1 MALRSE
7 GLVRRS
13 ESKHSMRLDV
23 QNRQPWDI
31 EADVLV
37 ITVPAGAELPE
48 HLAEIDRRLGGTL
61 EEMRLLGAVKGT
73 LWESRLIPA
82 PEMAVR
88 FVLAVGVGDGS
99 KIDRLGARRLGAVI
113 VRGLTGCDVR
123 HLAVHVPD
131 ELVGRGGALQAAVV
145 ELLARGLVE
154 GAAEPST
161 IYNDPDDR
169 LPPAL
174 DDCTFIV
181 ESGDVDQLAMR
192 AERGQIIGD
201 GSNRTRRLAQRAA
214 NDVSP
219 EVLADEASDVARQ
232 FGMRLTVIG
241 PEEAAEMGMGMFMAV
256 GRGSSNQPRFI
267 ALRSQPDTELDE
279 RGRLLAMVGKGVTF
293 DTGGIS
299 LKPPRNM
306 GEMKTDKTGACTV
319 IHAIGTAAQLAPN
332 VPMLAVAPAI
342 ENMPGPHSTRP
353 GDVVRAL
360 NGKTVEITNTDAEG
374 RLILGDALTWTER
387 QGATHI
393 VDVAT
398 LTGSMSRA
406 LGRYVTG
413 GFGDTEA
420 WWSDVA
426 AAAARQGEPLWRM
439 PLEDDYRKDIDS
451 PFADM
456 ANSGIPEGGALTAA
470 LFLKEFV
477 TLPWVHLDIAGTA
490 YASKADPWSARGA
503 TGVMHA
509 SLVDLCLDGSKGP
522 MSLYGESDPGRRL
535 ETDA

>member
-1 MALRSE
+1 M
-7 GLVRRS
+7 G
-13 ESKHSMRLDV
+13 
-23 QNRQPWDI
+23 
-31 EADVLV
+31 
-37 ITVPAGAELPE
+37 
-48 HLAEIDRRLGGTL
+48 
-61 EEMRLLGAVKGT
+61 
-73 LWESRLIPA
+73 
-82 PEMAVR
+82 VR
-88 FVLAVGVGDGS
+88 FVIAVGVDDGAP
-99 KIDRLGARRLGAVI
+99 IDRLGARRLGAVI
-113 VRGLTGCDVR
+113 VRRLSGCDVR
-123 HLAVHVPD
+123 HLAVHLPD
-131 ELVGRGGALQAAVV
+131 ELIAHGGALQPAVV
-145 ELLARGLVE
+145 ELVVRGLVE

-161 IYNDPDDR
+161 IYQDPDDR

-174 DDCTFIV
+174 DDLTVVV
-181 ESGDVDQLAMR
+181 ESGEVDELSLR

-201 GSNRTRRLAQRAA
+201 GGNRTRRLAQRAA

-232 FGMRLTVIG
+232 FGMELTIFG

-256 GRGSSNQPRFI
+256 GKGSSNQPRFI
-267 ALRSQPDTELDE
+267 ALRNEPDLEHDE

-299 LKPPRNM
+299 LKPPPNM
-306 GEMKTDKTGACTV
+306 GDMKTDKTGACTV
-319 IHAIGTAAQLAPN
+319 IHAIATAAQLAPET
-332 VPMLAVAPAI
+332 PLLAVAPAV

-398 LTGSMSRA
+398 LTGAMSRA
-406 LGRYVTG
+406 LGRYTTG
-413 GFGDTEA
+413 GFGTVDA

-426 AAAARQGEPLWRM
+426 AAAARQGERLWRM
-439 PLEDDYRKDIDS
+439 PIDDDLRKDIDS

-456 ANSGIPEGGALTAA
+456 ANTGGAEGGAITAA
-470 LFLKEFV
+470 LFLREFV

-490 YASKADPWSARGA
+490 FLKKVDPFSTKGA

-509 SLVDLCLDGSKGP
+509 ALVDLALDGASGP
-522 MSLYGESDPGRRL
+522 MSLYGETDPGRAS
-535 ETDA
+535 D